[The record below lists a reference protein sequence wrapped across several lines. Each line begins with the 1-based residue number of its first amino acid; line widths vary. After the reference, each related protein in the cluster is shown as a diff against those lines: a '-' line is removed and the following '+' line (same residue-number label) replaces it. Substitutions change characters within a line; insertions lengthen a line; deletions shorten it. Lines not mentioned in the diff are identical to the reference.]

1 MLLYL
6 SVFTI
11 AISVVLFYYNWKS
24 NKNIIYLSS
33 VFILS
38 SLFGLG
44 HYFMALSDSRFWLA
58 VFYNHFSPLMF
69 LIGPFL
75 YFYIRN
81 TLKVRFT
88 LSKKDWIHFVP
99 ALIALIGTI
108 PYSVQPFEKKLAIA
122 DQIIRD
128 LDTFKT
134 IDVNLFYDMGQSF
147 ALRCVIAFIYL
158 IYCISL
164 LLKYKPKPQNN
175 KQSLIVYRWLIVL
188 LTCLFVL
195 CSNFIILTLNALY
208 LGPSKTI
215 EEGYVLYFL
224 SGLVY
229 SIMSFS
235 LLFFPEILYGIPNK
249 ATAKKEEKEK
259 NTSVKNPL
267 FDESTAIKKY
277 LLEKKP
283 FLNPEFNISHIAID
297 LTIPQN
303 QVSYC
308 INVVMGT
315 KFSKLKTELRIKHAI
330 ELLEKGTNS
339 SLTIE
344 AIGKQSGFK
353 TRSNFYAGFKEIT
366 GITPSEYLEKVSK

>member
-1 MLLYL
+1 
-6 SVFTI
+6 
-11 AISVVLFYYNWKS
+11 
-24 NKNIIYLSS
+24 
-33 VFILS
+33 
-38 SLFGLG
+38 
-44 HYFMALSDSRFWLA
+44 
-58 VFYNHFSPLMF
+58 
-69 LIGPFL
+69 
-75 YFYIRN
+75 
-81 TLKVRFT
+81 
-88 LSKKDWIHFVP
+88 
-99 ALIALIGTI
+99 
-108 PYSVQPFEKKLAIA
+108 
-122 DQIIRD
+122 
-128 LDTFKT
+128 
-134 IDVNLFYDMGQSF
+134 
-147 ALRCVIAFIYL
+147 
-158 IYCISL
+158 
-164 LLKYKPKPQNN
+164 
-175 KQSLIVYRWLIVL
+175 
-188 LTCLFVL
+188 
-195 CSNFIILTLNALY
+195 
-208 LGPSKTI
+208 
-215 EEGYVLYFL
+215 
-224 SGLVY
+224 
-229 SIMSFS
+229 MSFS